1 MQIRYK
7 TKTQHCLPKDILF
20 AFTDMKL
27 PIKKKVVYYNP
38 T

>member
-7 TKTQHCLPKDILF
+7 TITKDRLPKDIIF
-20 AFTDMKL
+20 AFTEMKVS
-27 PIKKKVVYYNP
+27 IKKKVVYYNP